1 MDQHESTGQQEGTGQ
16 LDGTPQRK
24 TRTHIPAAAQK
35 PAPVSGSTEA
45 NTSNHLPSVRH
56 LPNPWKDRWG
66 RAGARSAQVLLI
78 IALASVLI
86 YGLIQVS
93 VLVIPVL
100 LATIL
105 ACAAWPAIEWLRQR
119 MSDTWAAVV
128 VVVAAVL
135 VLGGIVGGITAT
147 VISQWSG
154 LVDNA
159 VQGFN
164 QTREMANKM
173 GIEISSSQVDEGI
186 EQVKKFLTSS
196 TFSTGAA
203 AGLSSASMFFAG
215 MGTFIVTIAIF
226 LRDGDKI
233 WSFLHSWVPESAQPT
248 WHTAAV
254 RARDT
259 FGGYVRGT
267 AVIAAVDAAGIA
279 LVMLVFGV
287 QLWFP
292 LAIIVFI
299 GGFIPIMGA
308 LVSSILAALVA
319 LVTNGWLPALAIII
333 GSIVVNQL
341 EGNLLQPLVM
351 GSALRVH
358 ALVVLFALTAGTV
371 LAGIIGALLAV
382 PLTAAAWAAIKV
394 FTGRET
400 KVDDLEY
407 RKRKKRVRK
416 IAKKRAKRV
425 KQLA

>member
-1 MDQHESTGQQEGTGQ
+1 MNQHE
-16 LDGTPQRK
+16 

-35 PAPVSGSTEA
+35 PAEVSGSTEA
-45 NTSNHLPSVRH
+45 NTSHGLPTVEG

-86 YGLIQVS
+86 FGLIQVS

-105 ACAAWPAIEWLRQR
+105 ACAAWPMVEWLRRR

-135 VLGGIVGGITAT
+135 VLGGIVGGIAT
-147 VISQWSG
+147 TIATQWSG
-154 LVDNA
+154 LVDSA

-164 QTREMANKM
+164 QARDLANKW
-173 GIEISSSQVDEGI
+173 GIQFSSGQLDQAL

-196 TFSTGAA
+196 TFSTGAV

-267 AVIAAVDAAGIA
+267 AIIAAVDAAGIA

-287 QLWFP
+287 KLWFP
-292 LAIIVFI
+292 LGVIVFV
-299 GGFIPIMGA
+299 GGFIPIVGA

-319 LVTNGWLPALAIII
+319 LVTNGWIPAVAIII

-371 LAGIIGALLAV
+371 LAGIVGALLAV
-382 PLTAAAWAAIKV
+382 PLTAAAWAVIKV
-394 FTGRET
+394 FTGRES
-400 KVDDLEY
+400 KVDDLAY
-407 RKRKKRVRK
+407 RQRKKRVRK

>member
-1 MDQHESTGQQEGTGQ
+1 MDQHESTPQHEGSGQ
-16 LDGTPQRK
+16 LEGTPQRE

-45 NTSNHLPSVRH
+45 NTSNHLPSVHH

-119 MSDTWAAVV
+119 MSDTWATVV

-135 VLGGIVGGITAT
+135 VLGGIVGGIAAT
-147 VISQWSG
+147 VITQWSG

-400 KVDDLEY
+400 KVDDLQY
-407 RKRKKRVRK
+407 RKRKKRIRK

-425 KQLA
+425 KHLA

>member
-45 NTSNHLPSVRH
+45 NTSNHLPSVRD

-78 IALASVLI
+78 IALASVLV

-135 VLGGIVGGITAT
+135 VLGGIIGGITAT
-147 VISQWSG
+147 VVSQWSG

-382 PLTAAAWAAIKV
+382 PLTAAAWAAVKV

-407 RKRKKRVRK
+407 RKRKKRIRK

>member
-1 MDQHESTGQQEGTGQ
+1 MDQHESTPQHEGSGQ
-16 LDGTPQRK
+16 LEGTPQRE

-45 NTSNHLPSVRH
+45 NTSNHLPSVHH

-78 IALASVLI
+78 IALASVLV

-119 MSDTWAAVV
+119 MSDTWATVV

-135 VLGGIVGGITAT
+135 VLGGIVGGIAAT
-147 VISQWSG
+147 VITQWSG

-400 KVDDLEY
+400 KVDDLQY
-407 RKRKKRVRK
+407 RKRKKRIRK

-425 KQLA
+425 KHLA